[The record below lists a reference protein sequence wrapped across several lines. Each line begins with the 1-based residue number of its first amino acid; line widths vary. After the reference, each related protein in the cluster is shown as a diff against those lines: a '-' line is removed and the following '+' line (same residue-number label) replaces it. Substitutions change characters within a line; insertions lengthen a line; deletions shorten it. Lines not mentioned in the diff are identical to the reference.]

1 MGKAVSNSVA
11 HFYAS
16 AYGVSVGVDD
26 AELRERVE
34 DDGKGFDP
42 HGGKSVWHNDRR

>member
-1 MGKAVSNSVA
+1 VD
-11 HFYAS
+11 

-42 HGGKSVWHNDRR
+42 HGGKAYGTTIAGIANLPREWSSGL